1 VLSAGIGPWRLL
13 PASLA
18 PLLQHRLKGQRP
30 VSPPCP
36 ATTDRGRCPYVREL
50 SGSGH
55 AVRKLLAVPPHRP
68 GWSVS
73 TLDERCRH
81 HLRGRES
88 AGAALRVPIDPNW
101 KENRTRGWLA
111 REFPGSTSRIE
122 AHPFLGGAF
131 VIAATVAILIGIALD
146 PDWLRRAFGS
156 CTPKPNRTARR
167 SSAERSG
174 GGALSNR

>member
-1 VLSAGIGPWRLL
+1 MATLFGSCSPCLL
-13 PASLA
+13 I
-18 PLLQHRLKGQRP
+18 
-30 VSPPCP
+30 
-36 ATTDRGRCPYVREL
+36 DRAGRCL
-50 SGSGH
+50 LWMN
-55 AVRKLLAVPPHRP
+55 AVGITYEDASQLA
-68 GWSVS
+68 
-73 TLDERCRH
+73 
-81 HLRGRES
+81 
-88 AGAALRVPIDPNW
+88 AALRVPIDPNW

-131 VIAATVAILIGIALD
+131 VIAATVLILIGIALD